1 VGLITCCARR
11 VSGVGFRTVWKWRC
25 TVFAICISSTTIH
38 AHTLAVRIQ
47 NSDGISGRVQ
57 VGVFKK
63 GPQFLKVPVYGAVV
77 TPNAKEVLVSIE
89 GVATD
94 DYCLSAFHDK
104 NNNGKLDFVFF
115 FPSERTAFSKNYRPM
130 GPPDFEG
137 CAVRIDRDETYTL
150 RLE

>member
-1 VGLITCCARR
+1 M
-11 VSGVGFRTVWKWRC
+11 VSRAVCVLLA
-25 TVFAICISSTTIH
+25 VFCVCSVAH
-38 AHTLAVRIQ
+38 GHTLTVRIQ
-47 NSDGISGRVQ
+47 NSDGASGRVQ

-63 GPQFLKVPVYGAVV
+63 GAQFLKVPVYGAIV

-89 GVATD
+89 NVATD
-94 DYCLSAFHDK
+94 VYCLSAFHDK
-104 NNNGKLDFVFF
+104 NSNGKLDFLFF

>member
-1 VGLITCCARR
+1 MHNPYPLYKSGIIYALTFLVGVL
-11 VSGVGFRTVWKWRC
+11 
-25 TVFAICISSTTIH
+25 VFSSVVH
-38 AHTLAVRIQ
+38 AHTLTVRIQ

-57 VGVFKK
+57 LGVFKK
-63 GPQFLKVPVYGAVV
+63 GPQFLKTPVYGAIV
-77 TPNAKEVLVSIE
+77 TPNAKEVMVSIE

-130 GPPDFEG
+130 GPPEFEG
-137 CAVRIDRDETYTL
+137 CAVRIDRDSMYTL